1 MEGASILLVGGLER
15 MDGHYRSAPD
25 GVAICAVYIDSH
37 ALERRAETA
46 DAIVLV
52 TGHVSHA
59 AALKAR
65 TIARRRNIPLVHALT
80 PSLSSVR
87 NALANATLAVRKVHA
102 QERRTA

>member
-1 MEGASILLVGGLER
+1 MDGASILLVGGLAR
-15 MDGHYRSAPD
+15 MDGHYRAVPGGATID
-25 GVAICAVYIDSH
+25 AVYTDSH

-87 NALANATLAVRKVHA
+87 GALASAVLAVRA
-102 QERRTA
+102 ASLGSRRSA